1 MKKILFCL
9 PLLLLALQ
17 SCEIED
23 EYMYDKG
30 LYTIDWDAAA
40 DSSSVTLIDR
50 FWNTEEN
57 YFNYGND
64 GSIKD
69 FHYWPQA
76 HAMDVMIDAYN
87 RTGDSKYSDLF
98 DKWYVGIKAKNGGSY
113 WNNFYDDME
122 WIALTMIRLY
132 EVTDENKYLE
142 TSQEMWNEI
151 KTGWND
157 YAGGGI
163 AWTHDRLW
171 SKNACSNGPAAL
183 IAARL
188 YRINGN
194 QEDLDW
200 AVNIYKWER
209 ENLFNPATGAIYD
222 NVNGETGELSTL
234 SLSYNQGTFLGAAYE
249 LYKITGEE
257 SYTIAIQGID
267 HLWVVMVQ
275 KDAIFI
281 DLLQFVPLL
290 IGILLAAVQFF
301 PEMQRKCLKLTL
313 HLPYSQKKMVMSM
326 LAYGVLALVTC
337 FAMSFIMMGVY
348 LPQHFTS
355 ELVQRVLLSAAP
367 WFFAGFAGYLLVSWI
382 CLEPTWKRRVL
393 NLIIAALIFR
403 VYFLAPGAEAYN
415 SFLPCLTLYTLLAAS
430 LSWISVVRFKAGK
443 QD

>member
-234 SLSYNQGTFLGAAYE
+234 SLSYNQSTFLGAAYE

-257 SYTIAIQGID
+257 SY
-267 HLWVVMVQ
+267 L
-275 KDAIFI
+275 KDARKAANFGISNSSMIDTGNNLLRDEGDGDGGLFKGIFMRYYVQLI
-281 DLLQFVPLL
+281 MEPNLDPIYKKKFITFFNNNAEILWRKGINKLDLLYNTNWAMNNSGNNHLTTQTSGCTL
-290 IGILLAAVQFF
+290 IEAKALF
-301 PEMQRKCLKLTL
+301 EKSLK
-313 HLPYSQKKMVMSM
+313 
-326 LAYGVLALVTC
+326 
-337 FAMSFIMMGVY
+337 
-348 LPQHFTS
+348 
-355 ELVQRVLLSAAP
+355 
-367 WFFAGFAGYLLVSWI
+367 
-382 CLEPTWKRRVL
+382 
-393 NLIIAALIFR
+393 
-403 VYFLAPGAEAYN
+403 
-415 SFLPCLTLYTLLAAS
+415 
-430 LSWISVVRFKAGK
+430 
-443 QD
+443 

>member
-69 FHYWPQA
+69 FHCWPQA

-257 SYTIAIQGID
+257 SY
-267 HLWVVMVQ
+267 L
-275 KDAIFI
+275 KDARKAANFGISNSSMIDTGNNLLRDEGDGDGGLFKGIFMRYYVQLI
-281 DLLQFVPLL
+281 MEPNLDPIYKKKFITFFNNNAEILWRKGINKLDLL
-290 IGILLAAVQFF
+290 
-301 PEMQRKCLKLTL
+301 
-313 HLPYSQKKMVMSM
+313 
-326 LAYGVLALVTC
+326 
-337 FAMSFIMMGVY
+337 
-348 LPQHFTS
+348 
-355 ELVQRVLLSAAP
+355 
-367 WFFAGFAGYLLVSWI
+367 
-382 CLEPTWKRRVL
+382 
-393 NLIIAALIFR
+393 
-403 VYFLAPGAEAYN
+403 
-415 SFLPCLTLYTLLAAS
+415 
-430 LSWISVVRFKAGK
+430 
-443 QD
+443 

>member
-1 MKKILFCL
+1 MIELTRASFQYENSDRGVRDISLSVKSGECVVLTGLSGCGKTTVTRLVNGLAPSYYPGAFSGSVRIDGKDISRLSTWEIGRLVGSVFQDPKSQFFSSELAGEVAFPCENYGL
-9 PLLLLALQ
+9 STREILLLALQ

-257 SYTIAIQGID
+257 SY
-267 HLWVVMVQ
+267 L
-275 KDAIFI
+275 KDARKAANFGISNSSMI
-281 DLLQFVPLL
+281 DTGNNLL
-290 IGILLAAVQFF
+290 
-301 PEMQRKCLKLTL
+301 RD
-313 HLPYSQKKMVMSM
+313 HSQNI
-326 LAYGVLALVTC
+326 YC
-337 FAMSFIMMGVY
+337 
-348 LPQHFTS
+348 
-355 ELVQRVLLSAAP
+355 R
-367 WFFAGFAGYLLVSWI
+367 
-382 CLEPTWKRRVL
+382 RRV
-393 NLIIAALIFR
+393 IKCFM
-403 VYFLAPGAEAYN
+403 EW
-415 SFLPCLTLYTLLAAS
+415 C
-430 LSWISVVRFKAGK
+430 ISTCIKLCSV
-443 QD
+443 

>member
-209 ENLFNPATGAIYD
+209 ENLFNPAIVAAYFTFSSFFIIR
-222 NVNGETGELSTL
+222 
-234 SLSYNQGTFLGAAYE
+234 SYTFLLVGF
-249 LYKITGEE
+249 LRVFKQHMT
-257 SYTIAIQGID
+257 SYS
-267 HLWVVMVQ
+267 
-275 KDAIFI
+275 IFI
-281 DLLQFVPLL
+281 KFKNFSPAKFLNFSAYLL
-290 IGILLAAVQFF
+290 IV
-301 PEMQRKCLKLTL
+301 
-313 HLPYSQKKMVMSM
+313 SVM
-326 LAYGVLALVTC
+326 
-337 FAMSFIMMGVY
+337 F
-348 LPQHFTS
+348 
-355 ELVQRVLLSAAP
+355 E
-367 WFFAGFAGYLLVSWI
+367 
-382 CLEPTWKRRVL
+382 
-393 NLIIAALIFR
+393 
-403 VYFLAPGAEAYN
+403 
-415 SFLPCLTLYTLLAAS
+415 
-430 LSWISVVRFKAGK
+430 
-443 QD
+443 